1 MNSVDEAVAPQFWMG
16 GLLARDLVEVSS
28 NPSCLADGDF
38 WAISTT
44 YEGEFRAA
52 KFKTI
57 SNEPFPLVSST
68 DKANESNQQISGKW
82 DSGTSESEYVAYVEK
97 IREEIASGGVY
108 QVNACRRLSIKS
120 TATLDLA
127 FANILK
133 SNPAPFASYLRLNDL
148 EIASASPELFLTR
161 DGDQIK
167 TSPIKGTKR
176 SAAESFGSKDRAENI
191 MIVDLMRND
200 LGQICIPGSIAVP
213 DLLRDE
219 EHPGLSHLVSD
230 VIGQLRSGI
239 TWAEIFEALLPAG
252 SISGA
257 PKSAAKRIIAELE
270 PTARSTYCGV
280 LGWIHGDQAVLSVA
294 IRTFWREFD
303 FIHFGTGAGI
313 TWSSDAKAEW
323 EETQL
328 KAERLISIIGGEL

>member
-1 MNSVDEAVAPQFWMG
+1 MNSVTKAGAPQFWMG
-16 GLLARDLVEVSS
+16 GVLARDLIEVSS
-28 NPSCLADGDF
+28 DPSCLADGDF

-52 KFKTI
+52 KFQAITTE
-57 SNEPFPLVSST
+57 SFPTGST
-68 DKANESNQQISGKW
+68 TARVSGKW
-82 DSGTSESEYVAYVEK
+82 ESDTSESEYIQYVEK

-108 QVNACRRLSIKS
+108 QVNACRRLSVKS
-120 TATLDLA
+120 SATLDLA
-127 FANILK
+127 FVNILK
-133 SNPAPFASYLRLNDL
+133 SNPAPFASYLRFSEM

-176 SAAESFGSKDRAENI
+176 SVSEKFGNKDRAENI

-219 EHPGLSHLVSD
+219 DHPGLSHLVSD
-230 VIGQLRSGI
+230 VTGQLRSGI
-239 TWAEIFEALLPAG
+239 TWAEIFTALLPAG

-257 PKSAAKRIIAELE
+257 PKSAAKRIISELE

-280 LGWIHGDQAVLSVA
+280 LGWVHGEQAVLSVA
-294 IRTFWREFD
+294 IRTFWRESE

-313 TWSSDAKAEW
+313 TWSSDARAEW

>member
-1 MNSVDEAVAPQFWMG
+1 MNSAPWAAAPQFWMG
-16 GLLARDLVEVSS
+16 GVLARDLIEVSS
-28 NPSCLADGDF
+28 DPRCLADGDF

-57 SNEPFPLVSST
+57 TTESFPTVST
-68 DKANESNQQISGKW
+68 TTRVSGKW
-82 DSGTSESEYVAYVEK
+82 ESGTSESEYIQYVEM

-108 QVNACRRLSIKS
+108 QVNACRRLSVKS
-120 TATLDLA
+120 SATLDLA

-133 SNPAPFASYLRLNDL
+133 SNPAPFASYLRFSEM

-176 SAAESFGSKDRAENI
+176 SASEKFGNKDRAENV

-219 EHPGLSHLVSD
+219 DHPGLSHLVSD
-230 VIGQLRSGI
+230 VTGELRSGI
-239 TWAEIFEALLPAG
+239 TWAEIFTALLPAG

-257 PKSAAKRIIAELE
+257 PKSAAKRIISESE

-280 LGWIHGDQAVLSVA
+280 LGWVHGDQAVLSVA
-294 IRTFWREFD
+294 IRTFWRESE

-313 TWSSDAKAEW
+313 TWSSDARAEW

>member
-1 MNSVDEAVAPQFWMG
+1 MG
-16 GLLARDLVEVSS
+16 GVLARDLIQVSS
-28 NPSCLADGDF
+28 DPVSFSDGGF

-44 YEGEFRAA
+44 YEGELRAA
-52 KFKTI
+52 KFQTI
-57 SNEPFPLVSST
+57 THEPFPARSMNAKIL
-68 DKANESNQQISGKW
+68 GKW
-82 DSGTSESEYVAYVEK
+82 ESDTSRNEYVGYVEK
-97 IREEIASGGVY
+97 IRSEIARGGVY

-120 TATLDLA
+120 TVALDLA
-127 FANILK
+127 FANILE
-133 SNPAPFASYLRLNDL
+133 SNPAPFASYLRFNEI
-148 EIASASPELFLTR
+148 EIASASPELFLIR

-167 TSPIKGTKR
+167 SSPIKGTKR
-176 SAAESFGSKDRAENI
+176 SAADKFGNKDRAENV

-230 VIGQLRSGI
+230 VTGQLRSGI
-239 TWAEIFEALLPAG
+239 TWAEILTALLPAG

-257 PKSAAKRIIAELE
+257 PKSAAKRIISESE
-270 PTARSTYCGV
+270 RTERSAYCGV
-280 LGWIHGDQAVLSVA
+280 LGWVHGDQAVLSVA
-294 IRTFWREFD
+294 IRTFWRDAEFVN
-303 FIHFGTGAGI
+303 FGTGAGI
-313 TWSSDAKAEW
+313 TWNSDSQAEW

>member
-1 MNSVDEAVAPQFWMG
+1 MNSVTEPGAPQFWMG
-16 GLLARDLVEVSS
+16 GVLARDLVEVGSD
-28 NPSCLADGDF
+28 PSCLADGDF

-57 SNEPFPLVSST
+57 TNEPFPTVSTTSRV
-68 DKANESNQQISGKW
+68 SGKW
-82 DSGTSESEYVAYVEK
+82 ESSTSESEYIQYVEK

-108 QVNACRRLSIKS
+108 QVNACRRISIKS
-120 TATLDLA
+120 LATLDLA

-133 SNPAPFASYLRLNDL
+133 SNPAPFASYLRFSEL

-176 SAAESFGSKDRAENI
+176 SASEKFGNKDRAENI

-219 EHPGLSHLVSD
+219 DHPGLSHLVSD
-230 VIGQLRSGI
+230 VTGQLRSRI
-239 TWAEIFEALLPAG
+239 TWVEIFEALLPAG

-257 PKSAAKRIIAELE
+257 PKSAAKRIISELE

-280 LGWIHGDQAVLSVA
+280 LGWVHGDQAVLSVA
-294 IRTFWREFD
+294 IRTFWRESE

-313 TWSSDAKAEW
+313 TWSSDARAEW

>member
-1 MNSVDEAVAPQFWMG
+1 MNEATQSAAPQFWMG
-16 GLLARDLVEVSS
+16 GVLARDLVEVSS
-28 NPSCLADGDF
+28 DPSCLADGDF

-44 YEGEFRAA
+44 YEGAFRAA

-57 SNEPFPLVSST
+57 SSAPFPPVPT
-68 DKANESNQQISGKW
+68 TARVSGKW
-82 DSGTSESEYVAYVEK
+82 ESSTSESEYVQYVEK

-120 TATLDLA
+120 PANLDLA
-127 FANILK
+127 FANILQA
-133 SNPAPFASYLRLNDL
+133 NPAPFASYLRFGDL
-148 EIASASPELFLTR
+148 EIASASPELFLIR
-161 DGDQIK
+161 DDDQIK

-176 SAAESFGSKDRAENI
+176 SVTEKFGSKDRAENV

-219 EHPGLSHLVSD
+219 DHPGLSHLVSD
-230 VIGQLRSGI
+230 VTGTLRSGI
-239 TWAEIFEALLPAG
+239 TWDEIFTALLPAG

-257 PKSAAKRIIAELE
+257 PKSAAKRIISELE
-270 PTARSTYCGV
+270 PTARSTYCGI

-294 IRTFWREFD
+294 IRTFWRESEC
-303 FIHFGTGAGI
+303 IHYGTGAGI
-313 TWSSDAKAEW
+313 TWSSDANAEW

>member
-1 MNSVDEAVAPQFWMG
+1 MNSVTKAGAPQFWMG
-16 GLLARDLVEVSS
+16 GVLARDLIEVSS
-28 NPSCLADGDF
+28 DPSCLADGDF

-57 SNEPFPLVSST
+57 TNEAFPAVSPT
-68 DKANESNQQISGKW
+68 ARVSGKW
-82 DSGTSESEYVAYVEK
+82 ESSTSESEYIQYVEK
-97 IREEIASGGVY
+97 IREKIASGGVY
-108 QVNACRRLSIKS
+108 QVNACRRISIKS
-120 TATLDLA
+120 SATLDLA

-133 SNPAPFASYLRLNDL
+133 SNPAPFASYLRFTDM

-161 DGDQIK
+161 DCDQIK

-176 SAAESFGSKDRAENI
+176 SSSEKFGNKDRAENI

-219 EHPGLSHLVSD
+219 DHPGLSHLVSD
-230 VIGQLRSGI
+230 VTGTLRSGI
-239 TWAEIFEALLPAG
+239 TWAEILTALLPAG

-270 PTARSTYCGV
+270 PTARGTYCGV
-280 LGWIHGDQAVLSVA
+280 LGWVHGDQAVLSVA
-294 IRTFWREFD
+294 IRTFWRESE

-313 TWSSDAKAEW
+313 TWSSDARAEW

-328 KAERLISIIGGEL
+328 KAERLISIVGGQL

>member
-1 MNSVDEAVAPQFWMG
+1 MNSATEAGAPQFWMG
-16 GLLARDLVEVSS
+16 GVLARDLVEVSS
-28 NPSCLADGDF
+28 DPSCLADGEF

-57 SNEPFPLVSST
+57 TNEPFPTVST
-68 DKANESNQQISGKW
+68 TMKVSGKW
-82 DSGTSESEYVAYVEK
+82 ESSTSESEYIQYVEK

-108 QVNACRRLSIKS
+108 QVNACRRISIKS
-120 TATLDLA
+120 SATLDLA

-133 SNPAPFASYLRLNDL
+133 SNPAPFASYFRFSEL

-176 SAAESFGSKDRAENI
+176 SASEKFGNKDRAENI

-219 EHPGLSHLVSD
+219 DHPGLSHLVSD
-230 VIGQLRSGI
+230 VTGQLRSGI
-239 TWAEIFEALLPAG
+239 TWVEIFEALLPAG

-257 PKSAAKRIIAELE
+257 PKSAAKRIISELE
-270 PTARSTYCGV
+270 PTSRSTYCGV
-280 LGWIHGDQAVLSVA
+280 LGWVHGDQAVISVA
-294 IRTFWREFD
+294 IRTFWRESE

>member
-1 MNSVDEAVAPQFWMG
+1 MNSASEAGAPQFWMG
-16 GLLARDLVEVSS
+16 GVLARDLVEVSS
-28 NPSCLADGDF
+28 DPSCLADGEF

-57 SNEPFPLVSST
+57 TNEPFST
-68 DKANESNQQISGKW
+68 ILTTMRVSGKW
-82 DSGTSESEYVAYVEK
+82 ESSTSESEYIQYVEK

-120 TATLDLA
+120 SATLDLA

-133 SNPAPFASYLRLNDL
+133 SNPAPFASYFRFSEL

-176 SAAESFGSKDRAENI
+176 SASEKFGNKDRAENI

-219 EHPGLSHLVSD
+219 DHPGLSHLVSD
-230 VIGQLRSGI
+230 VTGQLRSGI
-239 TWAEIFEALLPAG
+239 TWVEIFEALLPAG

-257 PKSAAKRIIAELE
+257 PKSAAKRIISELE
-270 PTARSTYCGV
+270 PTARNTYCGV
-280 LGWIHGDQAVLSVA
+280 LGWVHGDQAVISVA
-294 IRTFWREFD
+294 IRTFWRESD

-313 TWSSDAKAEW
+313 TWSSEAKAEW

>member
-1 MNSVDEAVAPQFWMG
+1 MNSVDEAAAPQFWMG
-16 GLLARDLVEVSS
+16 GLLARDLIEVSAD
-28 NPSCLADGDF
+28 PSCLADGDF

-57 SNEPFPLVSST
+57 SNQPFPTVST
-68 DKANESNQQISGKW
+68 TVKVGGKW
-82 DSGTSESEYVAYVEK
+82 ESGTSESEYVAYVEK

-120 TATLDLA
+120 AATLDLA

-230 VIGQLRSGI
+230 VTGQLRSGI

-257 PKSAAKRIIAELE
+257 PKSAAKRIISQLE

-294 IRTFWREFD
+294 IRIFWRESE

>member
-1 MNSVDEAVAPQFWMG
+1 MNSESLADLPQFWMG
-16 GLLARDLVEVSS
+16 GVLAWDLVQVSDD
-28 NPSCLADGDF
+28 PACLADGGF

-44 YEGEFRAA
+44 YEGDFRAA
-52 KFKTI
+52 KFASI
-57 SNEPFPLVSST
+57 STAEFPPSSSKPEVSGQW
-68 DKANESNQQISGKW
+68 ES
-82 DSGTSESEYVAYVEK
+82 DTSQSEYMQYVEK
-97 IREEIASGGVY
+97 IRDEIANGGVY

-120 TATLDLA
+120 NARLDLA
-127 FANILK
+127 FANILAA
-133 SNPAPFASYLRLNDL
+133 NPAPFASYLKYGDI

-161 DGDQIK
+161 NGDEIK

-176 SAAESFGSKDRAENI
+176 SATEKFGTKDRAENV

-230 VIGQLRSGI
+230 VTGKLREGI
-239 TWAEIFEALLPAG
+239 SWSEIFAALLPAG

-257 PKSAAKRIIAELE
+257 PKSAAKRIIVENE
-270 PTARSTYCGV
+270 QTPRSTYCGV
-280 LGWIHGDQAVLSVA
+280 MGWVHGDQAVLSVA
-294 IRTFWREFD
+294 IRTFWREAL

-313 TWSSDAKAEW
+313 TWNSDAQAEW

-328 KAERLISIIGGEL
+328 KAERLISIVGGEL

>member
-1 MNSVDEAVAPQFWMG
+1 MNSAIEAALPQFWMG
-16 GLLARDLVEVSS
+16 GVLAHDLVEVSHD
-28 NPSCLADGDF
+28 PTCLADGGF

-44 YEGEFRAA
+44 YEGQFRAV

-57 SNEPFPLVSST
+57 SSELFPPVATTAKVSGMW
-68 DKANESNQQISGKW
+68 ESS
-82 DSGTSESEYVAYVEK
+82 TSESEYIKYVET
-97 IREEIASGGVY
+97 IREEIASGRVY
-108 QVNACRRLSIKS
+108 QVNACRRLSVKS

-127 FANILK
+127 FANILEA
-133 SNPAPFASYLRLNDL
+133 NPAPFASYLRFNDL

-176 SAAESFGSKDRAENI
+176 SVAEKFGSKDRAENV

-213 DLLRDE
+213 DLLRNED
-219 EHPGLSHLVSD
+219 HPGLSHLVSD
-230 VIGQLRSGI
+230 VTGTLCSGI
-239 TWAEIFEALLPAG
+239 TWDEILAALLPAG

-257 PKSAAKRIIAELE
+257 PKSAAKRIISESE
-270 PTARSTYCGV
+270 PTPRGTYCGV
-280 LGWIHGDQAVLSVA
+280 LGWVHGDRAVLSVA
-294 IRTFWREFD
+294 IRTFWRESE

-313 TWSSDAKAEW
+313 TWSSDARAEW

-328 KAERLISIIGGEL
+328 KAERLISIVGGEL

>member
-1 MNSVDEAVAPQFWMG
+1 MG
-16 GLLARDLVEVSS
+16 GVLAWDLLQVSDD
-28 NPSCLADGDF
+28 PACLADGGF

-44 YEGEFRAA
+44 YEGDFRAA
-52 KFKTI
+52 EFASI
-57 SNEPFPLVSST
+57 STAEFPPSSSKPEVSGQW
-68 DKANESNQQISGKW
+68 ES
-82 DSGTSESEYVAYVEK
+82 DTSQSEYMQYVEK
-97 IREEIASGGVY
+97 IRDEIANGGVY

-120 TATLDLA
+120 NARLDLA
-127 FANILK
+127 FSNILAA
-133 SNPAPFASYLRLNDL
+133 NPAPFASYLKYGDI

-161 DGDQIK
+161 NGDELK

-176 SAAESFGSKDRAENI
+176 FATEKFGTKDRAENV

-230 VIGQLRSGI
+230 VTGKLREGI
-239 TWAEIFEALLPAG
+239 SWSEIFAALLPAG
-252 SISGA
+252 SISGE
-257 PKSAAKRIIAELE
+257 PKSAAKRIIVENE
-270 PTARSTYCGV
+270 QTPRSTYCGV
-280 LGWIHGDQAVLSVA
+280 MGWVHGDQAVLSVA
-294 IRTFWREFD
+294 IRTFWREAL

-313 TWSSDAKAEW
+313 TWNSDAQAEW

-328 KAERLISIIGGEL
+328 KAERLISIVGGEL

>member
-1 MNSVDEAVAPQFWMG
+1 MTSTQPDAPQFWMG
-16 GLLARDLVEVSS
+16 GLLATDLLEISTD
-28 NPSCLADGDF
+28 PTCLSDGGF

-44 YEGEFRAA
+44 YEGEFTAA
-52 KFKTI
+52 KFKTVA
-57 SNEPFPLVSST
+57 EAEFPPAAEVIRV
-68 DKANESNQQISGKW
+68 EGKW
-82 DSGTSESEYVAYVEK
+82 ESSSSEFEYREYV
-97 IREEIASGGVY
+97 EEIRDEIANGGVY

-120 TATLDLA
+120 NAKLDYA
-127 FANILK
+127 FSNILK
-133 SNPAPFASYLRLNDL
+133 SNPAPFASYLRFNEF

-176 SAAESFGSKDRAENI
+176 STTEVFGDKDRAENV

-200 LGQICIPGSIAVP
+200 LGQICIPGTIAVP

-230 VIGQLRSGI
+230 VIGQLRDDIS
-239 TWAEIFEALLPAG
+239 WAQIFQALLPAG

-257 PKSAAKRIIAELE
+257 PKSAAQRIISSLE
-270 PTARSTYCGV
+270 TVPRDTYCGV
-280 LGWIHGDQAVLSVA
+280 LGWVHGEQAVLSVA
-294 IRTFWREFD
+294 IRTFWRDGEF
-303 FIHFGTGAGI
+303 IRFGTGAGI
-313 TWSSDAKAEW
+313 TWSSDAAAEW

>member
-1 MNSVDEAVAPQFWMG
+1 MSTEALADLPQFWMG
-16 GLLARDLVEVSS
+16 GLLARDLVAVSDD
-28 NPSCLADGDF
+28 PSCLADGGF

-44 YEGEFRAA
+44 YEGQFRAA

-57 SNEPFPLVSST
+57 SNQSFPIVSAAS
-68 DKANESNQQISGKW
+68 KVSGKW
-82 DSGTSESEYVAYVEK
+82 ESSASETQYLEYVEE

-108 QVNACRRLSIKS
+108 QVNACRILSIKS
-120 TATLDLA
+120 PTTLDLA
-127 FANILK
+127 FSNILEF
-133 SNPAPFASYLRLNDL
+133 NPAPFASYLRFSDV

-161 DGDQIK
+161 DGDQVK

-176 SAAESFGSKDRAENI
+176 SVSEKFGSKDQAENI

-213 DLLRDE
+213 ELLRDE

-230 VIGQLRSGI
+230 VTGQLRSGI
-239 TWAEIFEALLPAG
+239 SWAEIFTALLPAG

-257 PKSAAKRIIAELE
+257 PKSAANRIIWELE
-270 PTARSTYCGV
+270 PTARGTYCGI
-280 LGWIHGDQAVLSVA
+280 LGWVQDEKALLSVA
-294 IRTFWREFD
+294 IRTFWRDSEF
-303 FIHFGTGAGI
+303 IRFGTGAGI

>member
-1 MNSVDEAVAPQFWMG
+1 MG
-16 GLLARDLVEVSS
+16 GVLAWDLVQVSDD
-28 NPSCLADGDF
+28 PACLADGGF

-44 YEGEFRAA
+44 YEGDFRAA
-52 KFKTI
+52 KFASI
-57 SNEPFPLVSST
+57 STAEFPPSSSKPEVSGQW
-68 DKANESNQQISGKW
+68 ES
-82 DSGTSESEYVAYVEK
+82 DTSQSEYMQYVEK
-97 IREEIASGGVY
+97 IRDEIANGGVY

-120 TATLDLA
+120 NARLDLA
-127 FANILK
+127 FANILEA
-133 SNPAPFASYLRLNDL
+133 NPAPFASYLKYGDI

-161 DGDQIK
+161 NGDELK

-176 SAAESFGSKDRAENI
+176 SATEKFGTKDRAENV

-230 VIGQLRSGI
+230 VTGKLREGI
-239 TWAEIFEALLPAG
+239 SWSEIFAALLPAG

-257 PKSAAKRIIAELE
+257 PKSAAKRIIVENE
-270 PTARSTYCGV
+270 QTPRSTYCGV
-280 LGWIHGDQAVLSVA
+280 MGWVHGDQAVLSVA
-294 IRTFWREFD
+294 IRTFWREAE

-313 TWSSDAKAEW
+313 TWNSDAQAEW

-328 KAERLISIIGGEL
+328 KAERLISIVGGEL

>member
-1 MNSVDEAVAPQFWMG
+1 M
-16 GLLARDLVEVSS
+16 
-28 NPSCLADGDF
+28 
-38 WAISTT
+38 
-44 YEGEFRAA
+44 
-52 KFKTI
+52 
-57 SNEPFPLVSST
+57 
-68 DKANESNQQISGKW
+68 
-82 DSGTSESEYVAYVEK
+82 EK

-120 TATLDLA
+120 SAKLAQA
-127 FANILK
+127 FAIILE
-133 SNPAPFASYLRLNDL
+133 SNPAPFASYAKFGDL

-161 DGDQIK
+161 EGDQIK

-176 SAAESFGSKDRAENI
+176 SVSEKFGSKDRAENV

-200 LGQICIPGSIAVP
+200 LGQICIAGSIAVP

-219 EHPGLSHLVSD
+219 NHPGLSHLVSD
-230 VIGQLRSGI
+230 VTGQLRSGI

-257 PKSAAKRIIAELE
+257 PKSAAKRIISDLE
-270 PTARSTYCGV
+270 TTARGTYCGV
-280 LGWIHGDQAVLSVA
+280 LGWVHGEQAMLSVA
-294 IRTFWREFD
+294 IRIFWRESD
-303 FIHFGTGAGI
+303 YLHFGTGAGI
-313 TWSSDAKAEW
+313 TWSSDAAAEW

>member
-1 MNSVDEAVAPQFWMG
+1 MNPSIESDQPQFWMG
-16 GLLARDLVEVSS
+16 GVLARDLLEIS
-28 NPSCLADGDF
+28 NDPSCLSDGGF

-52 KFKTI
+52 KFKSINTA
-57 SNEPFPLVSST
+57 PFPQGVITPKVEGNWKSL
-68 DKANESNQQISGKW
+68 
-82 DSGTSESEYVAYVEK
+82 TSESEYIEYVEK

-120 TATLDLA
+120 SAKLDQA
-127 FANILK
+127 FANILDA
-133 SNPAPFASYLRLNDL
+133 NPAPFASYLKFADL
-148 EIASASPELFLTR
+148 EIASASPELFITR
-161 DGDQIK
+161 NGHEIK

-176 SAAESFGSKDRAENI
+176 SAAEKFGSKDRAENV

-230 VIGQLRSGI
+230 VIGQLRNGVS
-239 TWAEIFEALLPAG
+239 WEEILRALLPAG

-257 PKSAAKRIIAELE
+257 PKSAAKRIISNLE
-270 PTARSTYCGV
+270 VVPRGTYCGV
-280 LGWIHGDQAVLSVA
+280 LGWVHGDQAVLSVA
-294 IRTFWREFD
+294 IRIFWRESEYL
-303 FIHFGTGAGI
+303 HFGTGAGI
-313 TWSSDAKAEW
+313 TWSSDPQAEW
-323 EETQL
+323 DETQL
-328 KAERLISIIGGEL
+328 KAERLISIVGGEL

>member
-1 MNSVDEAVAPQFWMG
+1 MG
-16 GLLARDLVEVSS
+16 GILARDLVEVSS
-28 NPSCLADGDF
+28 DPSCLADGDF

-57 SNEPFPLVSST
+57 THEPFPTVLTTVKVSG
-68 DKANESNQQISGKW
+68 NWE
-82 DSGTSESEYVAYVEK
+82 SGTSESEYLKYVEK

-108 QVNACRRLSIKS
+108 QVNACRRLRIESS
-120 TATLDLA
+120 ATLDLA
-127 FANILK
+127 FVNILK
-133 SNPAPFASYLRLNDL
+133 SNPAPFASYLRFNDM

-176 SAAESFGSKDRAENI
+176 SASEKFGNKDRAENI

-219 EHPGLSHLVSD
+219 NHPGLSHLVSD
-230 VIGQLRSGI
+230 VTGQLRSGI
-239 TWAEIFEALLPAG
+239 TWTEIFTALLPAG

-257 PKSAAKRIIAELE
+257 PKSAAKRIISELE

-280 LGWIHGDQAVLSVA
+280 LGWVHGDQAVLSVA
-294 IRTFWREFD
+294 IRTFWRESE

-313 TWSSDAKAEW
+313 TWSSDARAEW

>member
-1 MNSVDEAVAPQFWMG
+1 MTEAEPVLPQFWMG
-16 GLLARDLVEVSS
+16 GLLATDLLEVSTD
-28 NPSCLADGDF
+28 PTCLSDGGF

-57 SNEPFPLVSST
+57 TQTAFPPTAEASRV
-68 DKANESNQQISGKW
+68 EGKW
-82 DSGTSESEYVAYVEK
+82 ESSISEFEYREYVEK
-97 IREEIASGGVY
+97 IREEIANGGVY

-120 TATLDLA
+120 SASLDLA
-127 FANILK
+127 FENILK
-133 SNPAPFASYLRLNDL
+133 SNPAPYASYLRFNDF
-148 EIASASPELFLTR
+148 EIASASPELFIIRT
-161 DGDQIK
+161 GDQIK

-176 SAAESFGSKDRAENI
+176 SLIEKFGEKDRAENV

-200 LGQICIPGSIAVP
+200 LGQICTPGSIAVP

-219 EHPGLSHLVSD
+219 DHPGLSHLVSD
-230 VIGQLRSGI
+230 VTGTLRSGI
-239 TWAEIFEALLPAG
+239 TWPEIFTALLPAG

-257 PKSAAKRIIAELE
+257 PKSAAQRIISTLE
-270 PTARSTYCGV
+270 PVPRSTYCGI
-280 LGWIHGDQAVLSVA
+280 LGWVHGDQALLSVA
-294 IRTFWREFD
+294 IRTFWRDAEF
-303 FIHFGTGAGI
+303 IRFGTGAGI
-313 TWSSDAKAEW
+313 TWSSDAAAEW

>member
-1 MNSVDEAVAPQFWMG
+1 MG
-16 GLLARDLVEVSS
+16 GVLARDLIEVSS
-28 NPSCLADGDF
+28 DPRCLADGDF

-44 YEGEFRAA
+44 YEGKFRAA

-57 SNEPFPLVSST
+57 TNEPFPTTST
-68 DKANESNQQISGKW
+68 TTRVIGKW
-82 DSGTSESEYVAYVEK
+82 ESSTSESEYIKYVEK

-120 TATLDLA
+120 SATLDLA

-133 SNPAPFASYLRLNDL
+133 SNPAPFASYLRFSEM

-176 SAAESFGSKDRAENI
+176 SVSEKFGNKDRAENI

-219 EHPGLSHLVSD
+219 DHPGLSHLVSD
-230 VIGQLRSGI
+230 VTGQLRSRI
-239 TWAEIFEALLPAG
+239 SWAEIFTALLPAG

-257 PKSAAKRIIAELE
+257 PKSAAKRIISELE

-280 LGWIHGDQAVLSVA
+280 LGWVHGDQAVLSVA
-294 IRTFWREFD
+294 IRTFWRESE

-313 TWSSDAKAEW
+313 TWSSDARAEW

>member
-1 MNSVDEAVAPQFWMG
+1 MG
-16 GLLARDLVEVSS
+16 GVLARDLVEVSS
-28 NPSCLADGDF
+28 DPSCLADGEF

-52 KFKTI
+52 KFQTI
-57 SNEPFPLVSST
+57 TNEPFPTVST
-68 DKANESNQQISGKW
+68 TMKVSGKW
-82 DSGTSESEYVAYVEK
+82 ESSTSESEYIQYVEK

-108 QVNACRRLSIKS
+108 QVNACRRISIKS
-120 TATLDLA
+120 SATLDLA

-133 SNPAPFASYLRLNDL
+133 SNPAPFASYFRFSEL

-176 SAAESFGSKDRAENI
+176 SASEKFGNKDRAENI

-219 EHPGLSHLVSD
+219 DHPGLSHLVSD
-230 VIGQLRSGI
+230 VTGQLRSGI
-239 TWAEIFEALLPAG
+239 TWAEIFTALLPAG

-257 PKSAAKRIIAELE
+257 PKSAAKRIISELE
-270 PTARSTYCGV
+270 PTVRSTYCGV
-280 LGWIHGDQAVLSVA
+280 LGWVHGDQAVISVA
-294 IRTFWREFD
+294 IRTFWRESD

-313 TWSSDAKAEW
+313 TWSSEAKAEW

>member
-1 MNSVDEAVAPQFWMG
+1 MG
-16 GLLARDLVEVSS
+16 GVLARDLIEVSS
-28 NPSCLADGDF
+28 DPRCLADGDF

-57 SNEPFPLVSST
+57 TTESFPTVST
-68 DKANESNQQISGKW
+68 TTRVSGKW
-82 DSGTSESEYVAYVEK
+82 ESGTSESEYIQYVEM

-108 QVNACRRLSIKS
+108 QVNACRRLSVKS
-120 TATLDLA
+120 SATLDLA

-133 SNPAPFASYLRLNDL
+133 SNPAPFASYLRFSEM

-176 SAAESFGSKDRAENI
+176 SASEKFGNKDRAENV

-219 EHPGLSHLVSD
+219 DHPGLSHLVSD
-230 VIGQLRSGI
+230 VTGQLRSGI
-239 TWAEIFEALLPAG
+239 TWAEIFTALLPAG

-257 PKSAAKRIIAELE
+257 PKSAAKRIISELE

-280 LGWIHGDQAVLSVA
+280 LGWVHGDQAVLSVA
-294 IRTFWREFD
+294 IRTFWRESE

-313 TWSSDAKAEW
+313 TWSSDARAEW

>member
-1 MNSVDEAVAPQFWMG
+1 MG
-16 GLLARDLVEVSS
+16 GILARGLVDISS
-28 NPSCLADGDF
+28 DPSCLSDGDF

-52 KFKTI
+52 RFKTI
-57 SNEPFPLVSST
+57 SHEPFPTVSTTAEVIGKWESST
-68 DKANESNQQISGKW
+68 SK
-82 DSGTSESEYVAYVEK
+82 SEYLQYVEK

-108 QVNACRRLSIKS
+108 QVNACRRLSIESNAK
-120 TATLDLA
+120 LDQA
-127 FANILK
+127 FASILE
-133 SNPAPFASYLRLNDL
+133 SNPAPFASYAKFGDL

-161 DGDQIK
+161 EGDQIK

-176 SAAESFGSKDRAENI
+176 SVSEKFGSKDRAENV

-219 EHPGLSHLVSD
+219 NHPGLSHLVSD
-230 VIGQLRSGI
+230 VTGQLRSDI
-239 TWAEIFEALLPAG
+239 TWAEILDALLPAG

-257 PKSAAKRIIAELE
+257 PKSAAKRIISDLE
-270 PTARSTYCGV
+270 PTARGAYCGV
-280 LGWIHGDQAVLSVA
+280 LGWVHGDQAVLSVA
-294 IRTFWREFD
+294 IRIFWRESEY
-303 FIHFGTGAGI
+303 INFGTGAGI
-313 TWSSDAKAEW
+313 TWSSDAAAEW

>member
-1 MNSVDEAVAPQFWMG
+1 MNSAIEAGSPQFWMG
-16 GLLARDLVEVSS
+16 GALARDLIEVNSD
-28 NPSCLADGDF
+28 PRCLADGDF

-52 KFKTI
+52 KFKAIT
-57 SNEPFPLVSST
+57 NEPFPTVST
-68 DKANESNQQISGKW
+68 TARVSGKW
-82 DSGTSESEYVAYVEK
+82 ESSTSESEYIQYVEK

-120 TATLDLA
+120 SATLDLA

-133 SNPAPFASYLRLNDL
+133 SNPAPFASYLRFTDM

-176 SAAESFGSKDRAENI
+176 SVSEKFGNKDRAENI

-230 VIGQLRSGI
+230 VTGQLRAGI
-239 TWAEIFEALLPAG
+239 SWNEILKALLPAG

-270 PTARSTYCGV
+270 PEPRNVYCGV
-280 LGWIHGDQAVLSVA
+280 MGWVHGDQAVLSVA
-294 IRTFWREFD
+294 IRTFWRESEY
-303 FIHFGTGAGI
+303 IHFGTGAGI
-313 TWSSDAKAEW
+313 TWSSNAQAEW
-323 EETQL
+323 DETEL
-328 KAERLISIIGGEL
+328 KAERLISIVGGDL

>member
-1 MNSVDEAVAPQFWMG
+1 MG
-16 GLLARDLVEVSS
+16 GVLARDLVEVSS
-28 NPSCLADGDF
+28 DPSCLADGEF

-57 SNEPFPLVSST
+57 TNEPFST
-68 DKANESNQQISGKW
+68 ILTTMRVSGKW
-82 DSGTSESEYVAYVEK
+82 ESSTSESEYIQYVEK

-120 TATLDLA
+120 SATLDLA

-133 SNPAPFASYLRLNDL
+133 SNPAPFASYFRFSEL

-176 SAAESFGSKDRAENI
+176 SASEKFGNKDRAENI

-219 EHPGLSHLVSD
+219 DHPGLSHLVSD
-230 VIGQLRSGI
+230 VTGQLRSGI
-239 TWAEIFEALLPAG
+239 TWAEIFTALLPAG

-257 PKSAAKRIIAELE
+257 PKSAAKRIISELE

-280 LGWIHGDQAVLSVA
+280 LGWVHGDQAVLSVA
-294 IRTFWREFD
+294 IRTFWRESE

-313 TWSSDAKAEW
+313 TWSSEAKAEW

>member
-1 MNSVDEAVAPQFWMG
+1 MG
-16 GLLARDLVEVSS
+16 GVLARDLIEVSS
-28 NPSCLADGDF
+28 DPRCLADGDF

-44 YEGEFRAA
+44 YEGKFRAA

-57 SNEPFPLVSST
+57 TNKPFPTTST
-68 DKANESNQQISGKW
+68 TTRVIGKW
-82 DSGTSESEYVAYVEK
+82 ESSTSESEYIKYVEK

-120 TATLDLA
+120 SATLDLA

-133 SNPAPFASYLRLNDL
+133 SNPAPFASYLRFSEM

-176 SAAESFGSKDRAENI
+176 SVSEKFGNKDRAENI

-219 EHPGLSHLVSD
+219 DHPGLSHLVSD
-230 VIGQLRSGI
+230 VTGQLRSRI
-239 TWAEIFEALLPAG
+239 SWAEIFTALLPAG

-257 PKSAAKRIIAELE
+257 PKSAAKRIISELE

-280 LGWIHGDQAVLSVA
+280 LGWVHGDQAVLSVA
-294 IRTFWREFD
+294 IRTFWRESE

-313 TWSSDAKAEW
+313 TWSSDARAEW

>member
-1 MNSVDEAVAPQFWMG
+1 MNSAIEAGAPQFWMG
-16 GLLARDLVEVSS
+16 GVLARDLVEISS
-28 NPSCLADGDF
+28 DPSCLSDGGF

-52 KFKTI
+52 KFKSI
-57 SNEPFPLVSST
+57 KAAPFPQGVIT
-68 DKANESNQQISGKW
+68 PKVKGKW
-82 DSGTSESEYVAYVEK
+82 ISHTSESEYIDYVEK

-120 TATLDLA
+120 TAKLDQA
-127 FANILK
+127 FTNILE
-133 SNPAPFASYLRLNDL
+133 SNPAPFACYLKFADL
-148 EIASASPELFLTR
+148 EIASASPELFITR
-161 DGDQIK
+161 NGREIK

-176 SAAESFGSKDRAENI
+176 IAAEKFGSKDRAENV

-230 VIGQLRSGI
+230 VTGQLQNDV
-239 TWAEIFEALLPAG
+239 TWKEILDALLPAG

-257 PKSAAKRIIAELE
+257 PKSAAKRIISDLE
-270 PTARSTYCGV
+270 PVARSTYCGV
-280 LGWIHGDQAVLSVA
+280 LGWVHGDQAVLSVA
-294 IRTFWREFD
+294 IRIFWRESD
-303 FIHFGTGAGI
+303 YLHFGTGAGI
-313 TWSSDAKAEW
+313 TWSSDARGEW

-328 KAERLISIIGGEL
+328 KAERLISIVGGEL